1 MSRTKTRR
9 PRTTRPELHPVPATT
24 PAPLPT
30 RDHGF
35 IAEAAIR
42 AYYVARLHG
51 LPVERI
57 RDWTPTAG
65 GEATT
70 SRGPYGTLTHTPGAG
85 HPFQANIPCATGA
98 AHTYPIRHGGD
109 LRAAE
114 QHAAACTS
122 RHGAPTVLHLTD
134 GLHRATASA
143 ADTQKLSAADIADGL
158 TARAAADN
166 DQPKEHPQP

>member
-30 RDHGF
+30 RDREF
-35 IAEAAIR
+35 ITETAIR
-42 AYYVARLHG
+42 AYYVAQLRG
-51 LPVERI
+51 LPVRQI
-57 RDWTPTAG
+57 RDWTPTASG
-65 GEATT
+65 ATT
-70 SRGPYGTLTHTPGAG
+70 SRGQYGTLTHTPSAP
-85 HPFQANIPCATGA
+85 HPFQAGIPCATGTT
-98 AHTYPIRHGGD
+98 HTYPIRHGAD

-122 RHGAPTVLHLTD
+122 RHGAPTVLHLAD
-134 GLHRATASA
+134 GLHRADTSA
-143 ADTQKLSAADIADGL
+143 ADTQKLSTAEIADGL
-158 TARAAADN
+158 AARAAADD